1 MSVNL
6 IFIDTNILMEIF
18 FRRAKYDLAVTKL
31 IALAEQSIVCTSIL
45 SISTLIYYVEVE
57 GFDKEIAYKFI
68 HGYKVL
74 NINNSDYEW
83 AQNNDQ
89 GDFEGALQ
97 VACAKRH
104 NCTYLLTLDKKF
116 SNMYGKYLSIHTVS

>member
-1 MSVNL
+1 
-6 IFIDTNILMEIF
+6 MEIF

-74 NINNSDYEW
+74 DINNSDYEW

-89 GDFEGALQ
+89 GDFEDAL
-97 VACAKRH
+97 
-104 NCTYLLTLDKKF
+104 
-116 SNMYGKYLSIHTVS
+116 